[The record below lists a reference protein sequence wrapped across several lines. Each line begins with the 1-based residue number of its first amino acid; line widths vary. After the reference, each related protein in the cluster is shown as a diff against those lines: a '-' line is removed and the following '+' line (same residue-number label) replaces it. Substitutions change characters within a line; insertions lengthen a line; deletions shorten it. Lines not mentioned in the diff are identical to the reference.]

1 MDVARNICAFSIHQP
16 SPVVA
21 VHVPTLFSIIASREI
36 ALQVPLVVD
45 QILVVAHKQDSV
57 STTVIN
63 ALTPATEIARKAEAD
78 LKVEDDLIT
87 EVDPTAEILTTEI
100 SIATDAP
107 PAEIARKVALLPL
120 GPLGQTEEEVPHNL
134 LLQLTFHV
142 AAVETAA
149 EIGSNSLIK
158 FRSQQLRIL
167 LIMPEQT
174 KLCSLGL
181 CWPILLLQ

>member
-16 SPVVA
+16 SPAVA
-21 VHVPTLFSIIASREI
+21 DHVPTLFSIIASREI

-78 LKVEDDLIT
+78 LKIEDDLIT
-87 EVDPTAEILTTEI
+87 EVDPTAEIPTTEI

-107 PAEIARKVALLPL
+107 PAEIARKVALL
-120 GPLGQTEEEVPHNL
+120 PLGQTEEEVPHNL

-149 EIGSNSLIK
+149 ETGSNSLIK